1 MIIRT
6 TTEAFRTEIKSMEL
20 GAERIQIDLMQDLVT
35 ELPMQKAA
43 CNIEQL
49 ASVLTMVVEHYS
61 DAAAGDP
68 TSLKLVF
75 WQIRCIIIR
84 LF

>member
-1 MIIRT
+1 
-6 TTEAFRTEIKSMEL
+6 
-20 GAERIQIDLMQDLVT
+20 
-35 ELPMQKAA
+35 MQKAA

-68 TSLKLVF
+68 TSLKISFLAD
-75 WQIRCIIIR
+75 QMYHY
-84 LF
+84 

>member
-1 MIIRT
+1 MISRT

-43 CNIEQL
+43 CNIEHL

-61 DAAAGDP
+61 DAAADAP
-68 TSLKLVF
+68 TSSKISFLAD
-75 WQIRCIIIR
+75 QMYHY
-84 LF
+84 